1 MHEPYIEMIAAQALG
16 ALEAGESR
24 SLEIHLAE
32 CSECRTVHAQL
43 NDTAAALA
51 YTAGEVEPSP
61 GVRSRILENIKA
73 EPRRTATEETG
84 ASKQSAPSNVVPITK
99 PTRSLFRTA
108 LKYGAIAASII
119 LAALIIATVLLWRQ
133 NQRMKAEI
141 AQLGENA
148 NRTQQELAREREIV
162 EAVTGPDATFLRLAG
177 TDAAPRA
184 RARLAYD
191 QYTGRAVLFAY
202 DLPPAPPGKAYQLW
216 FIAEGRP
223 PMPGRVFKTDPT
235 GRAMLRDEVPA
246 NGRDAKIFAVTLEP
260 ESGVQAPTS
269 KPYLITPVS

>member
-1 MHEPYIEMIAAQALG
+1 MAAQALG

-24 SLEIHLAE
+24 SLENHLAE
-32 CSECRTVHAQL
+32 CVECRTLSAKL
-43 NDTAAALA
+43 DDTAAALA
-51 YTAGEVEPSP
+51 YSVEDGEPSP
-61 GVRSRILENIKA
+61 GVRARILEKITA
-73 EPRRTATEETG
+73 ETRTTGTPETG
-84 ASKQSAPSNVVPITK
+84 VSQQSAPSNVVPLTK
-99 PTRSLFRTA
+99 PTRSFFRTV

-133 NQRMKAEI
+133 NQRMKIEI
-141 AQLGENA
+141 AELNENA
-148 NRTQQELAREREIV
+148 NRSQQELARERELV

-216 FIAEGRP
+216 FISEGRP
-223 PMPGRVFKTDPT
+223 PMPGRVFTTDAA
-235 GRAMLRDEVPA
+235 GRAVMRDEVPA
-246 NGRDAKIFAVTLEP
+246 SGRDAKIFAVTLEP
-260 ESGVQAPTS
+260 EGGVQLPTGE
-269 KPYLITPVS
+269 KYLITPAS

>member
-1 MHEPYIEMIAAQALG
+1 MAAQALG

-24 SLEIHLAE
+24 SLENHLAE
-32 CSECRTVHAQL
+32 CAQCRTLSAKL
-43 NDTAAALA
+43 DDTAAALA
-51 YTAGEVEPSP
+51 YSVEADEPSP
-61 GVRSRILENIKA
+61 EVRARILEKIKA
-73 EPRRTATEETG
+73 ETRTTGTPETG
-84 ASKQSAPSNVVPITK
+84 VSQQSAPSNVVPLTK
-99 PTRSLFRTA
+99 PTRSFFRTV

-141 AQLGENA
+141 AELNENA
-148 NRTQQELAREREIV
+148 NRTQTELARERELV

-202 DLPPAPPGKAYQLW
+202 DLPPVPPGKAYQLW
-216 FIAEGRP
+216 FISEGRP
-223 PMPGRVFKTDPT
+223 PMPGRVFTTDAT
-235 GRAMLRDEVPA
+235 GRAVMRDEVPA

-260 ESGVQAPTS
+260 EGGVQSPTGE
-269 KPYLITPVS
+269 KYLITPAS